1 MNSIKEILVEN
12 FGSEII
18 VLESEGIMPILKV
31 PTDKIAEICSFL
43 KENENCYFD
52 SLSCLTGIDNGP
64 EANSMELVYNLYSIP
79 YDFKLA
85 LKIEMQRSTNEINK
99 LPEVPTVSHIWA
111 SANWSEREIFDL
123 LGINFTGHPD
133 LRRILLPSDWEGYP
147 LRKDYQQQET
157 YHGITVQY

>member
-1 MNSIKEILVEN
+1 MVDFKELLVQN
-12 FGSEII
+12 FGNEII
-18 VLESEGIMPILKV
+18 IQETEGLMPILKV
-31 PTDKIAEICSFL
+31 PANKIAEICNFL
-43 KENENCYFD
+43 KANENCYFD

-64 EANSMELVYNLYSIP
+64 ETNTMNIVYNLYSIP

-85 LKIEMQRSTNEINK
+85 LKIEIQRNSNDLNE
-99 LPEVPTVSHIWA
+99 LPNVPTVSHIWH

-123 LGINFTGHPD
+123 LGINFTSHPD

-157 YHGITVQY
+157 YHGITVKY

>member
-1 MNSIKEILVEN
+1 MDNIKEILIQH

-18 VLESEGIMPILKV
+18 VQETAGLMPILKV
-31 PTDKIAEICSFL
+31 TTHKIAEICSFL

-64 EANSMELVYNLYSIP
+64 EANTMEIVYNLYSIP
-79 YDFKLA
+79 YEYKLA
-85 LKIEMQRSTNEINK
+85 LKIELPRNSNETK
-99 LPEVPTVSHIWA
+99 ELPEVPTVSHIWA

-123 LGINFTGHPD
+123 LGINFINHPD

-157 YHGITVQY
+157 YHGITVKY